1 MVRSLADRTF
11 QLRLTVGLFAARDG
25 AATGL
30 NSMGFEVDLEIP
42 EEDIPEAPEVDIE
55 DIEGLLGRGER
66 PARPS
71 AAAS

>member
-42 EEDIPEAPEVDIE
+42 EAPEVDIE

>member
-42 EEDIPEAPEVDIE
+42 EEDIPEAPEVDV
-55 DIEGLLGRGER
+55 EGLLGEVAESGR
-66 PARPS
+66 RPS
-71 AAAS
+71 GAAS